1 MATPRTVGA
10 VPRRLTKPLEKVTIM
25 AEAQHTQT
33 RPKFTWLFLGTPKG
47 QTCTPIVLRTKAATE
62 EDARTSF
69 CGWDL
74 TFAAKI
80 RTESPLTTSWIDK
93 DSTILWSLM
102 GSDVPCLHDAAG
114 VFHG

>member
-1 MATPRTVGA
+1 
-10 VPRRLTKPLEKVTIM
+10 M
-25 AEAQHTQT
+25 AEPQHTQN

-47 QTCTPIVLRTKAATE
+47 QTCTPIVLRTNAATE

-80 RTESPLTTSWIDK
+80 RTESPLIATWT
-93 DSTILWSLM
+93 DSDSATLWTLS
-102 GSDVPCLHDAAG
+102 GSDTSYLRDMAG
-114 VFHG
+114 VCHG

>member
-1 MATPRTVGA
+1 MKDHITHLQGRDSYN
-10 VPRRLTKPLEKVTIM
+10 
-25 AEAQHTQT
+25 Q
-33 RPKFTWLFLGTPKG
+33 KFTWLFLGTPKG
-47 QTCTPIVLRTKAATE
+47 QTCTPIVLRTNAATE